1 MEVSR
6 RAKEDEMNAV
16 MRRSTVSPL
25 TELFDWFESGWPMV
39 ADWRREGGHAL
50 RIEDRLEDDR
60 YVVRAEIPG
69 IDPDKDVEITV
80 SDGVLTISAERRE
93 EISEKGR
100 SEFHYGSLIRAG
112 LRCRR
117 VRSRTRCWPATR
129 TASWR
134 SRCRSRPCR
143 SSRARSRSP
152 AGRPSNPLPSGVDAR
167 SACPP
172 RLVPGRGR
180 ASHGLPVGCQPLELF
195 PKSVVQLVDRLAHR
209 GR

>member
-1 MEVSR
+1 
-6 RAKEDEMNAV
+6 MNAV

-100 SEFHYGSLIRAG
+100 SEFHYGSLIR
-112 LRCRR
+112 R
-117 VRSRTRCWPATR
+117 VAL
-129 TASWR
+129 
-134 SRCRSRPCR
+134 
-143 SSRARSRSP
+143 P
-152 AGRPSNPLPSGVDAR
+152 AGAVEDKVLAR
-167 SACPP
+167 YQDGILEV
-172 RLVPGRGR
+172 LVPIETVQVEPRTIPVARG
-180 ASHGLPVGCQPLELF
+180 AAE
-195 PKSVVQLVDRLAHR
+195 
-209 GR
+209 

>member
-39 ADWRREGGHAL
+39 ADWRRDGGHAL

-69 IDPDKDVEITV
+69 IDPDKDGEITV

-100 SEFHYGSLIRAG
+100 SEFHYGSLIR
-112 LRCRR
+112 R
-117 VRSRTRCWPATR
+117 VALPTGAVEDKVLARYQDGILEVTVPIETVQVEPRTIPV
-129 TASWR
+129 
-134 SRCRSRPCR
+134 
-143 SSRARSRSP
+143 ARG
-152 AGRPSNPLPSGVDAR
+152 AA
-167 SACPP
+167 
-172 RLVPGRGR
+172 
-180 ASHGLPVGCQPLELF
+180 E
-195 PKSVVQLVDRLAHR
+195 
-209 GR
+209 

>member
-1 MEVSR
+1 MEMSH
-6 RAKEDEMNAV
+6 RAKEDVMNAV
-16 MRRSTVSPL
+16 TRRSTVSPL

-100 SEFHYGSLIRAG
+100 SEFHYGSLIR
-112 LRCRR
+112 R
-117 VRSRTRCWPATR
+117 VALPTGAVEDKVLARYQDGILEVTVPIETVQVEPRTIPV
-129 TASWR
+129 
-134 SRCRSRPCR
+134 
-143 SSRARSRSP
+143 ARG
-152 AGRPSNPLPSGVDAR
+152 AA
-167 SACPP
+167 
-172 RLVPGRGR
+172 
-180 ASHGLPVGCQPLELF
+180 E
-195 PKSVVQLVDRLAHR
+195 
-209 GR
+209 

>member
-39 ADWRREGGHAL
+39 ADWRRDGGHAL

-100 SEFHYGSLIRAG
+100 SEFHYGSLIR
-112 LRCRR
+112 R
-117 VRSRTRCWPATR
+117 VALPTGAVEDKVLARYQDGILEVTVPIETVQVEPRTIPV
-129 TASWR
+129 
-134 SRCRSRPCR
+134 
-143 SSRARSRSP
+143 ARG
-152 AGRPSNPLPSGVDAR
+152 AA
-167 SACPP
+167 
-172 RLVPGRGR
+172 
-180 ASHGLPVGCQPLELF
+180 E
-195 PKSVVQLVDRLAHR
+195 
-209 GR
+209 